1 MKVQKRDGRVAEYD
15 KMKIVRAIT
24 KANAE
29 VPDKEKVENNSIE
42 SIVKYIEKYAENKV
56 LNVETIQD
64 MIESELVRQDKYTL
78 AKKYIIYRYQRNK
91 LQKFL

>member
-42 SIVKYIEKYAENKV
+42 SIVKYIEKYAENKGEKTDV
-56 LNVETIQD
+56 KQSGQWVYYGTAQGVKDFE
-64 MIESELVRQDKYTL
+64 
-78 AKKYIIYRYQRNK
+78 
-91 LQKFL
+91 